1 EPVDQRRPHGY
12 WRSALRELVSVHR
25 SGPGHVAR
33 HVRGDRDRAHAG
45 WRRYVVRPGDRFHRS
60 GDCRRDF
67 QEHLSGSSPPY
78 IWGFGRDGCNFP
90 AGGHRRHDCEQASP
104 VQKSPGWLPCGSCA
118 GEAGGRSGENRLSE
132 IESMV
137 LLEAKHVSK
146 RFGGLK
152 AVNDVS
158 FAVSRGEIT
167 FIVGPNGAGKT
178 TLFNL
183 ITGVVHPD
191 SGSIYFQDQD
201 ITKLAPD
208 QAAKLGIGR
217 TFQIVKPLRN
227 LTVLENVMLGAF
239 LRTSKPAQA
248 EEEARGILTFLQM
261 EKFLHLPARGMGLP
275 MLKRLE
281 IARALATQPKLI
293 LLDEVVAG
301 LPTVEAIK
309 LAMLLKRLPEWGI
322 SAIGGI
328 EHVMQ
333 VVMKIADRVI
343 VIDHGVLIAEGK
355 PQEVVDRPEVIE
367 AYLGPKY
374 KEIGL

>member
-1 EPVDQRRPHGY
+1 
-12 WRSALRELVSVHR
+12 
-25 SGPGHVAR
+25 
-33 HVRGDRDRAHAG
+33 
-45 WRRYVVRPGDRFHRS
+45 
-60 GDCRRDF
+60 
-67 QEHLSGSSPPY
+67 
-78 IWGFGRDGCNFP
+78 
-90 AGGHRRHDCEQASP
+90 
-104 VQKSPGWLPCGSCA
+104 
-118 GEAGGRSGENRLSE
+118 
-132 IESMV
+132 MV

-201 ITKLAPD
+201 ITKLTPD
-208 QAAKLGIGR
+208 RAAQLGIGR

-227 LTVLENVMLGAF
+227 LTILQNVMLGAF
-239 LRTSKPAQA
+239 LRTSSPAKA
-248 EEEARGILTFLQM
+248 EEEATRVLKFLQM

-281 IARALATQPKLI
+281 MARALATQPKLI

-301 LPTVEAIK
+301 LPTAEAIK

-333 VVMKIADRVI
+333 VVMKIANRVI
-343 VIDHGVLIAEGK
+343 VIDHGTLITEGV
-355 PQEVVDRPEVIE
+355 PADVVHRPEVIE